1 MMPLCAA
8 DGAQFVRSF
17 SSSLSTE
24 KPQCCG
30 KHEIVRSV
38 PLPPL
43 GEACHPCLVAPPQ
56 CQACA
61 TGQGVALQPPVQDMP
76 HQLATHGS
84 AATLPIIVAEIS
96 SLGTRGPTAV
106 RGVRFR
112 ATRAAA
118 TRSGVPGQARHCH
131 QPGKACRR
139 SRREEPA
146 DAAMGRGVP
155 SMHPGKACCRHRA
168 TRGAAANAALV
179 CPTVSLP
186 AHSLSARFLATARPS
201 VSRLV

>member
-8 DGAQFVRSF
+8 EGAQFVRSF

-30 KHEIVRSV
+30 KHEIVQSV

-96 SLGTRGPTAV
+96 SLGTRGPEACAAV
-106 RGVRFR
+106 RSVPPPPGVACR
-112 ATRAAA
+112 ARRGSTA
-118 TRSGVPGQARHCH
+118 TRS
-131 QPGKACRR
+131 RR
-139 SRREEPA
+139 
-146 DAAMGRGVP
+146 G
-155 SMHPGKACCRHRA
+155 
-168 TRGAAANAALV
+168 TAAAV
-179 CPTVSLP
+179 
-186 AHSLSARFLATARPS
+186 
-201 VSRLV
+201 